1 MSECNE
7 FLKANAHK
15 LTDLQK
21 RQLADLHIE
30 GQKVKGLI
38 RHLKGELNDR
48 PTLPRTLNAE
58 NFVEI
63 VSAFHDYFDRAREA
77 LSAMSGALEAKRE
90 YREKTFAVTST
101 ICSDICQRNDEDY
114 SKAMGEAKRS
124 NAAGIAGNSMVDN
137 LIAAAKAGEP
147 WAQAIIAAARGFTDE
162 MPKEKKQ
169 DASDP
174 TELARIIPK
183 KIAVSKQGTF
193 TVNRKSA
200 VELFNK
206 LHEALSDKSWIEHPE
221 NRVLVDFRSV

>member
-58 NFVEI
+58 NFVETM
-63 VSAFHDYFDRAREA
+63 SAFHDYFDRAREA
-77 LSAMSGALEAKRE
+77 LSAMPGALEAKRE

-124 NAAGIAGNSMVDN
+124 NAAGIA
-137 LIAAAKAGEP
+137 
-147 WAQAIIAAARGFTDE
+147 AARGFADE

-193 TVNRKSA
+193 TVNRKTA

>member
-77 LSAMSGALEAKRE
+77 LSAMPGALEAKRE

-124 NAAGIAGNSMVDN
+124 NAAGIA
-137 LIAAAKAGEP
+137 
-147 WAQAIIAAARGFTDE
+147 AARGFADE

-193 TVNRKSA
+193 TVNRKTA